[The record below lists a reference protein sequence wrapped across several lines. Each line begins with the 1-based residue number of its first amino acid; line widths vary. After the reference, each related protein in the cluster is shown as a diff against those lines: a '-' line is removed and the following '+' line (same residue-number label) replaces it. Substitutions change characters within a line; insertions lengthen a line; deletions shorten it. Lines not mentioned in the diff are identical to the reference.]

1 MENIKNE
8 IALNNSGALDIKRE
22 LSNADAMFTSLVDD
36 GTRASKAKIYNAIS
50 NPTHSLADFIGKQ
63 LEITDVVCH
72 YVEMVDDNTGEVI
85 QAPRMVFVDVKGETY
100 QCISNGVLQSIK
112 RIFPIVGMPSWK
124 DEPLKLVVGQ
134 KKGRKGFKFLTLELV
149 E

>member
-8 IALNNSGALDIKRE
+8 IALNSSPALDIKRE
-22 LSNADAMFTSLVDD
+22 LSNTDAMFTSLVDD
-36 GTRASKAKIYNAIS
+36 GTRTSKAKIYNAIS
-50 NPTHSLADFIGKQ
+50 NPKHSLADFIGKQ

-85 QAPRMVFVDVKGETY
+85 QAPRVVFVDVNGETY

-112 RIFPIVGMPSWK
+112 RIFPVVGMPSWK